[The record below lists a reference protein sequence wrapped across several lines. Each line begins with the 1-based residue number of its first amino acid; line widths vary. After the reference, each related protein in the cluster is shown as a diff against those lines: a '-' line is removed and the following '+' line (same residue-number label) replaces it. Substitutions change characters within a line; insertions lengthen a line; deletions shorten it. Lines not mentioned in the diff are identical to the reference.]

1 MRPLR
6 LTLSAFGPYAAETT
20 LDLEKL
26 GKGGLYLI
34 TGDTGAGKTTLFDA
48 ITYALYDHSSSG
60 IREGSMLRCKYAD
73 DKTPTFVELEF
84 EVHGVRYTVR
94 RNPEYQRPKA
104 RGEGMTTE
112 KADATLTYPDDR
124 PPVTKAKDVTAAVQE
139 IIGLDYNQF
148 SQIVLIAQGQFTKL
162 LNASTEERSR
172 IFRKLFRTQRYAQ
185 LQERLQAEAS
195 ALNQQRTAQNAKLD
209 SLLGG
214 LNCSPPSRLQFS
226 PEDPDAE
233 ALRALCAQTVPET
246 ALALLDALTARQAA
260 ALEEAG
266 AALHTTEAQ
275 LDTVQQQLGAAAQAQ
290 RLAQQLAARQAEL
303 AAAKPALDAARA
315 EADRHA
321 GDAAQL
327 DALTAQVT
335 QAQSALAAYDA
346 LDTLCRQQTEAQ
358 DAARLATAQAQKR
371 RTQLDS
377 LNAALA
383 AAETELA
390 ALADADTRLLAL
402 QNRSAQ
408 LTQRGEAL
416 AKLEQRLADCQ
427 RQAKTAHK
435 AQESYRAAAAA
446 QDEARARRDALERA
460 FLDAQAGLL
469 AESLVEGAPCPVCGS
484 THHPARALLPHTAP
498 TQAQVEAARQAAAE
512 ADRQAQNAS
521 AAAQSALAA
530 ANEAK
535 TSLRR
540 DAETLLPERFTA
552 PEGTVPL
559 TFALMTNVLAEEN
572 AALQT
577 AQTDCKAQCRQADA
591 DCRRKAQLEADRQAK
606 TRQRPALEQAAAEAD
621 RSAAAQNASA
631 DALEGQIAERRAALP
646 YPRRAD
652 AQAALDKLEADRRT
666 LRTGMDTAQR
676 KLKQA
681 EQTVAAAEA
690 AVEALTAQQTAAQK
704 ELPARSAEELTA
716 QQTELTAARETL
728 RSREK
733 QLSAQLLPNRKTA
746 AQYRAA
752 AEARQALESRWQWVS
767 ALAATAGGTLTSKQK
782 IRLEAYIQMNYLDR
796 ILRYANTRL
805 MQMTAGQYELERIG
819 AENQRS
825 QSGLDLGVID
835 HYNGTRR
842 SVKTLSGG
850 ESFKASLAL
859 ALGLS
864 DEVQSSAGGIRL
876 DTLFLDEG
884 FGSLDEESLELAIR
898 VLSGLTEGDRL
909 VGIISHVGALKDR
922 IDRQV
927 VVHKARTGGSTVE
940 LRV

>member
-214 LNCSPPSRLQFS
+214 LQFS

-266 AALHTTEAQ
+266 TALQATEAQ

-346 LDTLCRQQTEAQ
+346 LDTLCRQQTEAR
-358 DAARLATAQAQKR
+358 DAARLAAAQAHKR

-377 LNAALA
+377 LNAALT

-416 AKLEQRLADCQ
+416 TKLEQRLADCQ
-427 RQAKTAHK
+427 RQAKAAHK

-446 QDEARARRDALERA
+446 QDEARTRQNTLERA

-512 ADRQAQNAS
+512 ADLQAQNAS

-577 AQTDCKAQCRQADA
+577 AQTDCKAQCRQAEA

-652 AQAALDKLEADRRT
+652 AQAALDKLEADRRA

-676 KLKQA
+676 RLKQA
-681 EQTVAAAEA
+681 EQSVAAAEA

-716 QQTELTAARETL
+716 QQTELTAAREAL

-752 AEARQALESRWQWVS
+752 AEARQTLESRWQWVS

-782 IRLEAYIQMNYLDR
+782 IKLEAYIQMNYLDR

-859 ALGLS
+859 ALGPS

>member
-6 LTLSAFGPYAAETT
+6 LTLSAFGPYAAQTT

-34 TGDTGAGKTTLFDA
+34 TGDTGAGKTTIFDA

-214 LNCSPPSRLQFS
+214 LQFS

-266 AALHTTEAQ
+266 TALQATEAQ

-335 QAQSALAAYDA
+335 QAQSALAAYDT
-346 LDTLCRQQTEAQ
+346 LDTLCRQQTEAR
-358 DAARLATAQAQKR
+358 DAARLAAAQAHKR

-427 RQAKTAHK
+427 RQAKAAHK
-435 AQESYRAAAAA
+435 AQENYRAAAAA
-446 QDEARARRDALERA
+446 QDEARARQNTLERA

-577 AQTDCKAQCRQADA
+577 AQTDCKAQCRQAEA

-606 TRQRPALEQAAAEAD
+606 TRQRPALEQSAAEAD

-631 DALEGQIAERRAALP
+631 DALESQIAERRAALP

-652 AQAALDKLEADRRT
+652 AQAALDKLEADRSA

-716 QQTELTAARETL
+716 QQTALTAAREAL

>member
-6 LTLSAFGPYAAETT
+6 LTLSAFGPYAAQTT

-34 TGDTGAGKTTLFDA
+34 TGDTGAGKTTIFDA

-94 RNPEYQRPKA
+94 RNPEYQRPKT

-214 LNCSPPSRLQFS
+214 LQFS

-233 ALRALCAQTVPET
+233 ALRTLCAQTVPET
-246 ALALLDALTARQAA
+246 ALSLLDTLTARQAA

-266 AALHTTEAQ
+266 TALQATEAQ
-275 LDTVQQQLGAAAQAQ
+275 LNTVQQQLGAAAQAQ

-346 LDTLCRQQTEAQ
+346 LDTLCRQQTEAR
-358 DAARLATAQAQKR
+358 DAARLAAAQAHKR

-383 AAETELA
+383 AAEAELA

-427 RQAKTAHK
+427 RQAKAAHN
-435 AQESYRAAAAA
+435 AQENYRAAAAA
-446 QDEARARRDALERA
+446 QDEARTRQNTLERA

-530 ANEAK
+530 VNEAK

-540 DAETLLPERFTA
+540 DAETLLPERFTT

-559 TFALMTNVLAEEN
+559 TFALMTNVLAEES

-577 AQTDCKAQCRQADA
+577 AQTDCKAQCRQAEA

-716 QQTELTAARETL
+716 QQTELTAAREAL

-782 IRLEAYIQMNYLDR
+782 IKLEAYIQMNYLDR

>member
-214 LNCSPPSRLQFS
+214 LQFS

-260 ALEEAG
+260 ALEEVG
-266 AALHTTEAQ
+266 TALQATEAQ

-335 QAQSALAAYDA
+335 QAQSALAAYDT
-346 LDTLCRQQTEAQ
+346 LDALCRQQTEAR
-358 DAARLATAQAQKR
+358 DAARLAAAQAHKR

-427 RQAKTAHK
+427 RQAKAAHK
-435 AQESYRAAAAA
+435 AQENYRAAAAA

-469 AESLVEGAPCPVCGS
+469 AESLTEGAPCPVCGS

-631 DALEGQIAERRAALP
+631 DALEGQIAEQRAALP

-652 AQAALDKLEADRRT
+652 AQAALDKLEADRST

-733 QLSAQLLPNRKTA
+733 QLSAQLLPNRKTS
-746 AQYRAA
+746 AQYRTA
-752 AEARQALESRWQWVS
+752 AEARQTLESRWQWVS

-782 IRLEAYIQMNYLDR
+782 IKLEAYIQMNYLDR

>member
-26 GKGGLYLI
+26 GRGGLYLI

-94 RNPEYQRPKA
+94 RNPEYQRPKT

-112 KADATLTYPDDR
+112 KADATLTYPDTR

-185 LQERLQAEAS
+185 LQERLQAEAA

-214 LNCSPPSRLQFS
+214 LQFS

-260 ALEEAG
+260 ALEEAST
-266 AALHTTEAQ
+266 ALHITEAQ
-275 LDTVQQQLGAAAQAQ
+275 LDKVQQQLGAAAQAQ

-346 LDTLCRQQTEAQ
+346 LDTLCRQQTEAR
-358 DAARLATAQAQKR
+358 DAARLAAAQAQKR

-390 ALADADTRLLAL
+390 ALADAGTRLLAL

-408 LTQRGEAL
+408 LAQRGEAL
-416 AKLEQRLADCQ
+416 AKLEQRLAECQ
-427 RQAKTAHK
+427 HQAKRAHK

-469 AESLVEGAPCPVCGS
+469 AESLVEGVPCPVCGS

-606 TRQRPALEQAAAEAD
+606 TRQRPTLEQAAAEAD

-681 EQTVAAAEA
+681 EQSVAAAEA

-704 ELPARSAEELTA
+704 GLPARSAEELTA

>member
-34 TGDTGAGKTTLFDA
+34 TGDTGAGKTTIFDA

-214 LNCSPPSRLQFS
+214 LQFS

-266 AALHTTEAQ
+266 TALQATEAQ

-346 LDTLCRQQTEAQ
+346 LDALCRQQTEARA
-358 DAARLATAQAQKR
+358 AARLAAAQAHKR

-408 LTQRGEAL
+408 LAQRGEAL

-427 RQAKTAHK
+427 QQAKAAHK
-435 AQESYRAAAAA
+435 AQENYRAAAAA

-512 ADRQAQNAS
+512 TDRQAQNAS

-540 DAETLLPERFTA
+540 DAETLLPERFTT

-559 TFALMTNVLAEEN
+559 TFALMTNVLSEEN

-577 AQTDCKAQCRQADA
+577 AQTDCKAQCRQAEA

-606 TRQRPALEQAAAEAD
+606 TRQRPALEQSAAEAD

-652 AQAALDKLEADRRT
+652 AQAALDKLEADRCT

-681 EQTVAAAEA
+681 EQSVAAAEA

-716 QQTELTAARETL
+716 QQTALTAARETL

-782 IRLEAYIQMNYLDR
+782 IKLEAYIQMNYLDR

>member
-1 MRPLR
+1 MGRFPKDFLW
-6 LTLSAFGPYAAETT
+6 
-20 LDLEKL
+20 
-26 GKGGLYLI
+26 GG
-34 TGDTGAGKTTLFDA
+34 A
-48 ITYALYDHSSSG
+48 
-60 IREGSMLRCKYAD
+60 
-73 DKTPTFVELEF
+73 
-84 EVHGVRYTVR
+84 
-94 RNPEYQRPKA
+94 
-104 RGEGMTTE
+104 
-112 KADATLTYPDDR
+112 
-124 PPVTKAKDVTAAVQE
+124 TAANQCEGAYNEGGRGPANVDVVPFGE
-139 IIGLDYNQF
+139 DRFPVMFGKLKMLD
-148 SQIVLIAQGQFTKL
+148 
-162 LNASTEERSR
+162 
-172 IFRKLFRTQRYAQ
+172 
-185 LQERLQAEAS
+185 
-195 ALNQQRTAQNAKLD
+195 
-209 SLLGG
+209 
-214 LNCSPPSRLQFS
+214 C
-226 PEDPDAE
+226 DAE
-233 ALRALCAQTVPET
+233 HYYPSHEAIDMYHHFKEDIALFAEMGFRCYRLSIAWTRILPNGDDAEPNEEG
-246 ALALLDALTARQAA
+246 LAF
-260 ALEEAG
+260 
-266 AALHTTEAQ
+266 
-275 LDTVQQQLGAAAQAQ
+275 
-290 RLAQQLAARQAEL
+290 
-303 AAAKPALDAARA
+303 
-315 EADRHA
+315 
-321 GDAAQL
+321 
-327 DALTAQVT
+327 
-335 QAQSALAAYDA
+335 YDA
-346 LDTLCRQQTEAQ
+346 LFDECHKYGIEPLVTICHF
-358 DAARLATAQAQKR
+358 DAPIALIKKYGGWKDR
-371 RTQLDS
+371 RMV
-377 LNAALA
+377 
-383 AAETELA
+383 
-390 ALADADTRLLAL
+390 DAYVHYCDILFHRYKGKVKYWLTFNEINMLLHMPFM
-402 QNRSAQ
+402 
-408 LTQRGEAL
+408 G
-416 AKLEQRLADCQ
+416 
-427 RQAKTAHK
+427 
-435 AQESYRAAAAA
+435 
-446 QDEARARRDALERA
+446 
-460 FLDAQAGLL
+460 AGLL
-469 AESLVEGAPCPVCGS
+469 FEPGENVE
-484 THHPARALLPHTAP
+484 
-498 TQAQVEAARQAAAE
+498 QAKYQAAHYE
-512 ADRQAQNAS
+512 LVAS
-521 AAAQSALAA
+521 AKAVKLAHEVMPGCMVGCMLAA
-530 ANEAK
+530 GEFYPR
-535 TSLRR
+535 TC
-540 DAETLLPERFTA
+540 A
-552 PEGTVPL
+552 PEDV
-559 TFALMTNVLAEEN
+559 
-572 AALQT
+572 
-577 AQTDCKAQCRQADA
+577 
-591 DCRRKAQLEADRQAK
+591 
-606 TRQRPALEQAAAEAD
+606 QAAAEAD

-646 YPRRAD
+646 YSRRAD
-652 AQAALDKLEADRRT
+652 AQAALDKLEADRST

-752 AEARQALESRWQWVS
+752 AEARQTLESRWQWVS

-782 IRLEAYIQMNYLDR
+782 IKLEAYIQMNYLDR

>member
-26 GKGGLYLI
+26 GRGGLYLV

-48 ITYALYDHSSSG
+48 ITYALYDHSSG
-60 IREGSMLRCKYAD
+60 GVRDGAMLRSKYAD
-73 DKTPTFVELEF
+73 PGTPTFVELEF
-84 EVHGVRYTVR
+84 EVHGVRYMVR
-94 RNPEYQRPKA
+94 RNPEYQRPKT

-185 LQERLQAEAS
+185 LQERLQAEAA

-214 LNCSPPSRLQFS
+214 LQFA
-226 PEDPDAE
+226 PDDPDAE
-233 ALRALCAQTVPET
+233 ALRVLCAQTVPET
-246 ALALLDALTARQAA
+246 ALTLLDALTARQAA

-266 AALHTTEAQ
+266 TALQTTEAQ
-275 LDTVQQQLGAAAQAQ
+275 LDTVQRQLGAAAQAQ
-290 RLAQQLAARQAEL
+290 RLAQQLTARQAEL
-303 AAAKPALDAARA
+303 AAARPALDAARA

-346 LDTLCRQQTEAQ
+346 LDALCRQQTEAR
-358 DAARLATAQAQKR
+358 DAARLAAAQAHKR

-383 AAETELA
+383 AAETELS

-402 QNRSAQ
+402 QTHSTQ
-408 LTQRGEAL
+408 LAQRGEAL
-416 AKLEQRLADCQ
+416 AKLEQRLAECQ
-427 RQAKTAHK
+427 HQAKRAHK

-446 QDEARARRDALERA
+446 QDEARTRQNTLERA

-469 AESLVEGAPCPVCGS
+469 AESLTEGAPCPVCGS

-498 TQAQVEAARQAAAE
+498 TQAQVEAARQAAAA
-512 ADRQAQNAS
+512 ADRQAQTAS

-535 TSLRR
+535 ISLRR

-559 TFALMTNVLAEEN
+559 TFALMTNVLAEET

-577 AQTDCKAQCRQADA
+577 AQADCATQCRQAEA
-591 DCRRKAQLEADRQAK
+591 DCRRKAQLEADRQNK
-606 TRQRPALEQAAAEAD
+606 TRQRPALEQATAEAD

-652 AQAALDKLEADRRT
+652 AQAALDKLEADRSA

-676 KLKQA
+676 RLKQA
-681 EQTVAAAEA
+681 EQAVAAAEA
-690 AVEALTAQQTAAQK
+690 AVDALTAQQTAAQK

-716 QQTELTAARETL
+716 QQTALTAARETL

-752 AEARQALESRWQWVS
+752 AEARQTLESRWQWVS

-782 IRLEAYIQMNYLDR
+782 IKLEAYIQMNYLDR

>member
-34 TGDTGAGKTTLFDA
+34 TGDTGAGKTTIFDA

-214 LNCSPPSRLQFS
+214 LQFS

-233 ALRALCAQTVPET
+233 ALRTLCAQTVPET
-246 ALALLDALTARQAA
+246 ALAMLDALAARQAA

-266 AALHTTEAQ
+266 TALQATEAQ

-315 EADRHA
+315 EAGRHA

-346 LDTLCRQQTEAQ
+346 LDTLCRQQTEAR
-358 DAARLATAQAQKR
+358 DAARLAAAQAHKR

-435 AQESYRAAAAA
+435 AQESYRTAAAA

-469 AESLVEGAPCPVCGS
+469 AEGLTEGAPCPVCGS

-540 DAETLLPERFTA
+540 DAETLLPERFTT

-577 AQTDCKAQCRQADA
+577 AQTDCKAQCRQAEA

-606 TRQRPALEQAAAEAD
+606 TRQRPALEQSASEAD

-652 AQAALDKLEADRRT
+652 AQAALDKLEADRST

-752 AEARQALESRWQWVS
+752 AEARQTLESRWQWVS

-782 IRLEAYIQMNYLDR
+782 IKLEAYIQMNYLDR

>member
-34 TGDTGAGKTTLFDA
+34 TGDTGAGKTTIFDA

-214 LNCSPPSRLQFS
+214 LQFS

-233 ALRALCAQTVPET
+233 ALRTLCAQTVPET
-246 ALALLDALTARQAA
+246 ALSLLDTLTARQAA

-266 AALHTTEAQ
+266 TALQATEAQ

-303 AAAKPALDAARA
+303 VAARPALDAARA

-335 QAQSALAAYDA
+335 QAQSALAAYDT
-346 LDTLCRQQTEAQ
+346 LDALCRQQTEAR
-358 DAARLATAQAQKR
+358 DAARLAAAQAQKR

-390 ALADADTRLLAL
+390 ALANADTRLLAL

-427 RQAKTAHK
+427 RQAKAAHK
-435 AQESYRAAAAA
+435 AQENYRAAAAA

-521 AAAQSALAA
+521 AAAQSALAT

-540 DAETLLPERFTA
+540 DAETLLPERFTT

-572 AALQT
+572 TALQA
-577 AQTDCKAQCRQADA
+577 AQTDCKAQCQQAEAQCQQAEA
-591 DCRRKAQLEADRQAK
+591 DCRRKAQLEADRQGK

-631 DALEGQIAERRAALP
+631 DALESQIAERRAALP

-652 AQAALDKLEADRRT
+652 AQAALDKLEADRSA

-716 QQTELTAARETL
+716 QQTALTAARETL

-752 AEARQALESRWQWVS
+752 AEARQTLESRWQWVS

-782 IRLEAYIQMNYLDR
+782 IKLEAYIQMNYLDR

>member
-6 LTLSAFGPYAAETT
+6 LTLSAFGPYAAQTT

-214 LNCSPPSRLQFS
+214 LQFA
-226 PEDPDAE
+226 PDDPDAE
-233 ALRALCAQTVPET
+233 ALRTLCAQTVPET
-246 ALALLDALTARQAA
+246 ALALLDTLTARQAA

-266 AALHTTEAQ
+266 TALHTTEAQ

-321 GDAAQL
+321 GDAVQL

-346 LDTLCRQQTEAQ
+346 LDAVCRQQTEAR
-358 DAARLATAQAQKR
+358 DAARLAAAQAQKR

-427 RQAKTAHK
+427 RQAKRAHK
-435 AQESYRAAAAA
+435 AQESYRTAAAA

-469 AESLVEGAPCPVCGS
+469 AESLTEGVPCPVCGS

-498 TQAQVEAARQAAAE
+498 TQTQVEAARQSAAE

-540 DAETLLPERFTA
+540 DAETLLPERFTT

-559 TFALMTNVLAEEN
+559 TFALMTNVLAEEA

-577 AQTDCKAQCRQADA
+577 EQADCAAQYRQTDA

-652 AQAALDKLEADRRT
+652 AQAALDKLETDRRA
-666 LRTGMDTAQR
+666 LRTGMETAQR

-681 EQTVAAAEA
+681 EQAVAAAEA

-704 ELPARSAEELTA
+704 ELPACSAEELTA
-716 QQTELTAARETL
+716 QQAELTAARETL

-782 IRLEAYIQMNYLDR
+782 IKLEAYIQMNYLDR

-927 VVHKARTGGSTVE
+927 VVRKARTGGSTVE

>member
-1 MRPLR
+1 
-6 LTLSAFGPYAAETT
+6 
-20 LDLEKL
+20 
-26 GKGGLYLI
+26 
-34 TGDTGAGKTTLFDA
+34 
-48 ITYALYDHSSSG
+48 
-60 IREGSMLRCKYAD
+60 MLRCKYAD

-94 RNPEYQRPKA
+94 RNPEYQRPKT

-112 KADATLTYPDDR
+112 KADATLTYPDTR

-214 LNCSPPSRLQFS
+214 LQFS

-260 ALEEAG
+260 ALEEAST
-266 AALHTTEAQ
+266 ALQATEAQ
-275 LDTVQQQLGAAAQAQ
+275 LDKVQQQLGAAAQAQ

-346 LDTLCRQQTEAQ
+346 LDTLCHQQTEAR
-358 DAARLATAQAQKR
+358 DAAQLAAAQAHKR

-383 AAETELA
+383 AAETELS

-427 RQAKTAHK
+427 RQAKAAHK
-435 AQESYRAAAAA
+435 AQENYRAAAAA

-512 ADRQAQNAS
+512 ADRQAQTAS

-559 TFALMTNVLAEEN
+559 TFALMTNVLAEET

-577 AQTDCKAQCRQADA
+577 EQADCTAQCRQADA

-631 DALEGQIAERRAALP
+631 DALESQIAERRAALP

-681 EQTVAAAEA
+681 EQSVAAAEA

-716 QQTELTAARETL
+716 QQTELTAAREAL

-752 AEARQALESRWQWVS
+752 AEARQTLESRWQWVS

-782 IRLEAYIQMNYLDR
+782 IKLEAYIQMNYLDR

>member
-6 LTLSAFGPYAAETT
+6 LTLSAFGPYAAQTT

-34 TGDTGAGKTTLFDA
+34 TGDTGAGKTTIFDA

-84 EVHGVRYTVR
+84 EVHGVRYMVR

-112 KADATLTYPDDR
+112 KADATLTYPDTR

-185 LQERLQAEAS
+185 LQERLQAEAA

-214 LNCSPPSRLQFS
+214 LQFS

-246 ALALLDALTARQAA
+246 ALTLLDALTARQAA

-266 AALHTTEAQ
+266 TALQTTEAQ
-275 LDTVQQQLGAAAQAQ
+275 LDTVQRQLGAAAQAQ
-290 RLAQQLAARQAEL
+290 RLAQQLTARQAEL
-303 AAAKPALDAARA
+303 AAARPALDAARA

-346 LDTLCRQQTEAQ
+346 LDALCRQQTEAR
-358 DAARLATAQAQKR
+358 DAARLAAAQAHKR

-383 AAETELA
+383 AAETELS

-402 QNRSAQ
+402 QTHSTQ
-408 LTQRGEAL
+408 LAQRGEAL
-416 AKLEQRLADCQ
+416 TKLEQRLAECQ
-427 RQAKTAHK
+427 RQAKAAHK
-435 AQESYRAAAAA
+435 AQENYRAAAAV

-469 AESLVEGAPCPVCGS
+469 AENLTEGAPCPVCGS

-498 TQAQVEAARQAAAE
+498 TQAQVEAARQAAAA
-512 ADRQAQNAS
+512 ADRQAQTAS

-535 TSLRR
+535 ISLRR

-559 TFALMTNVLAEEN
+559 TFALMTNVLAEET
-572 AALQT
+572 AVLQT
-577 AQTDCKAQCRQADA
+577 AQADCAAQCRQAEA
-591 DCRRKAQLEADRQAK
+591 DCRRKAQLEADRQNK

-652 AQAALDKLEADRRT
+652 AQAALDKLEADRSA

-676 KLKQA
+676 RLKQA

-690 AVEALTAQQTAAQK
+690 AVDALTAQQTAAQK

-716 QQTELTAARETL
+716 QQTTLTAARETL

-752 AEARQALESRWQWVS
+752 AEARQTLESRWQWVS

-782 IRLEAYIQMNYLDR
+782 IKLEAYIQMNYLDR

>member
-6 LTLSAFGPYAAETT
+6 LTLSAFGPYAAQTT

-214 LNCSPPSRLQFS
+214 LQFA
-226 PEDPDAE
+226 PDDPDAE
-233 ALRALCAQTVPET
+233 ALRTLCAQTVPET
-246 ALALLDALTARQAA
+246 ALALLDTLTARQAA

-266 AALHTTEAQ
+266 TALHTTEAQ

-321 GDAAQL
+321 GDAVQL

-346 LDTLCRQQTEAQ
+346 LDAVCRQQTEAR
-358 DAARLATAQAQKR
+358 DAARLAAAQAHKR

-427 RQAKTAHK
+427 RQAKAAHK

-498 TQAQVEAARQAAAE
+498 TQTQVEAARQSAAE

-540 DAETLLPERFTA
+540 DAETLLPERFTT

-559 TFALMTNVLAEEN
+559 TFALMTNVLAEEA

-577 AQTDCKAQCRQADA
+577 EQADCAAQYRQTDA

-631 DALEGQIAERRAALP
+631 DALESQIAERRAALP

-652 AQAALDKLEADRRT
+652 AQAALDKLEADRST

-681 EQTVAAAEA
+681 EQAVAAAEA

-704 ELPARSAEELTA
+704 ELPACSAEELTA
-716 QQTELTAARETL
+716 QQAELTAARETL

-782 IRLEAYIQMNYLDR
+782 IKLEAYIQMNYLDR

-927 VVHKARTGGSTVE
+927 VVRKARTGGSTVE

>member
-6 LTLSAFGPYAAETT
+6 LTLSAFGPYAAQTT

-214 LNCSPPSRLQFS
+214 LQFA
-226 PEDPDAE
+226 PDDPDAE
-233 ALRALCAQTVPET
+233 ALRTLCAQTVPET

-266 AALHTTEAQ
+266 TALQATEAQ

-321 GDAAQL
+321 GDAVQL

-346 LDTLCRQQTEAQ
+346 LDTLCRQQTEAR
-358 DAARLATAQAQKR
+358 DAARLAAAQAHKR

-427 RQAKTAHK
+427 RQAKAAHK

-469 AESLVEGAPCPVCGS
+469 AESLTEGAPCPVCGS

-498 TQAQVEAARQAAAE
+498 TQTQVEAARQSAAE

-559 TFALMTNVLAEEN
+559 TFALMTNVLAEEA

-577 AQTDCKAQCRQADA
+577 EQADCAAQCRQADA
-591 DCRRKAQLEADRQAK
+591 DCRRKAQLETDRQAK

-652 AQAALDKLEADRRT
+652 AQEALDKLEADRSA

-681 EQTVAAAEA
+681 EQAVAAAEA

-704 ELPARSAEELTA
+704 ELPACSAEELTA

-782 IRLEAYIQMNYLDR
+782 IKLEAYIQMNYLDR

-927 VVHKARTGGSTVE
+927 VVHKARTGGSTIE

>member
-1 MRPLR
+1 MRPLQ
-6 LTLSAFGPYAAETT
+6 LTLSAFGPYAAQTT

-26 GKGGLYLI
+26 GKGGPYLI

-185 LQERLQAEAS
+185 LQERLQSEAS

-214 LNCSPPSRLQFS
+214 LQFS

-246 ALALLDALTARQAA
+246 ALALLDTLTARQAA

-266 AALHTTEAQ
+266 TALQATEAQ

-346 LDTLCRQQTEAQ
+346 LDALCRQQTEAR
-358 DAARLATAQAQKR
+358 DAAQLAAAQAHKR

-402 QNRSAQ
+402 QTRSAQ
-408 LTQRGEAL
+408 LAQRGEAL

-446 QDEARARRDALERA
+446 QDEARTRQNTLERA

-530 ANEAK
+530 VNEAK

-540 DAETLLPERFTA
+540 DAETLLPERFTT

-559 TFALMTNVLAEEN
+559 TFALMTNVLAEES

-577 AQTDCKAQCRQADA
+577 AQTDCKAQCRQAEA

-652 AQAALDKLEADRRT
+652 AQATLDKLEADRRT

-704 ELPARSAEELTA
+704 ELPARSAEDLTA

-782 IRLEAYIQMNYLDR
+782 IKLEAYIQMNYLDR

-835 HYNGTRR
+835 RYNGTRR